1 MSDMHCGRLHVRPAL
16 VLRGFF
22 VILQMHV
29 QTNLD
34 RQRGS
39 CCYGKDGP
47 RERGRVQGSGDEDG
61 VKGTTLERMGA
72 VRCRFLLHGLPP
84 SSEQYKL
91 A

>member
-61 VKGTTLERMGA
+61 VKGTTLERMGRYDA
-72 VRCRFLLHGLPP
+72 D
-84 SSEQYKL
+84 SSSMVSRRRL
-91 A
+91 NNIS